1 VTDPARGLPEP
12 ELNELLRGADWR
24 FLAPFGERPRLL
36 LAPGAE
42 WPGADLIGEVRD
54 EGPVELA
61 LIQRCS
67 AGELRRAR
75 EALVPGGYV
84 LCRRRFPLPGGAAI
98 LRRRLRRAG
107 FDRVHLYW
115 PGPLPNRLPQFWLDL
130 DSAPAA
136 AHLLAMRP
144 PQSRL
149 QSGVRFAWSAARR
162 GGALAP
168 LYALGRFGE
177 PERVDGLAAELPAD
191 PSWLLLT
198 GGQRSVNK
206 VVGLPFSPDG
216 AEPDAVVKFSR
227 VAEADTALER
237 EAAALEAVARER
249 PSLAGVPRVRAL
261 GRRGGRTAL
270 VESRID
276 GPPLIESLRSE
287 TLPELAR
294 GVAAWLLELAGRP
307 QPLAEQ
313 EWRPRLVEERL
324 ALFESQFDEALGAEG
339 LGALR
344 QRLESIGEL
353 PLVVEHRDCSPWNV
367 VLTGSGPAL
376 LDWESADPQGLPALD
391 LVYFLAH
398 AAFLVDGAL
407 VEGTL
412 GPRRAEES
420 YRRLLDPRTPT
431 GEVFAGCMREYCD
444 PLGVAPEAQAAL
456 RLLCWVLHSSSE
468 HRHLEMEAAAPPS
481 LAARRESAFL
491 ALIETEL
498 RAG

>member
-1 VTDPARGLPEP
+1 MTAPARGLPEP

-24 FLAPFGERPRLL
+24 FLLPLPERPRLH
-36 LAPGAE
+36 LASGADQ
-42 WPGADLIGEVRD
+42 PGADLIGEIRD

-61 LIQRCS
+61 LVESGS
-67 AGELRRAR
+67 AGELRRAG

-84 LCRRRFPLPGGAAI
+84 LCRRRYPLPGGAAI

-115 PGPLPNRLPQFWLDL
+115 PGPAPKRLPQFWLDL

-136 AHLLAMRP
+136 VRLLAMRP
-144 PQSRL
+144 PQGRL
-149 QSGVRFAWSAARR
+149 QAAVRHAWSVARR

-168 LYALGRFGE
+168 LYALGRLGE
-177 PERVDGLAAELPAD
+177 PERADDLTAELPQD

-237 EAAALEAVARER
+237 EAAALEVVAAER
-249 PSLAGVPRVRAL
+249 PSLAGVPRVRSL
-261 GRRGGRTAL
+261 GRRGGRAVL

-276 GPPLIESLRSE
+276 GPPLIESLTSE

-294 GVAAWLLELAGRP
+294 GVTAWLLDLAGRP
-307 QPLAEQ
+307 QPVAEQ

-324 ALFESQFDEALGAEG
+324 NLFESQFGEALGAEE

-344 QRLESIGEL
+344 QRLGRIGDL
-353 PLVVEHRDCSPWNV
+353 HLVVEHRDCSPWNV

-398 AAFLVDGAL
+398 AAFQVDGAL

-412 GPRRAEES
+412 DPHCAETS
-420 YRRLLDPRTPT
+420 YRRLLDPATPT
-431 GEVFAGCMREYCD
+431 GETFAGCMREYCD
-444 PLGVAPEAQAAL
+444 PLGIDAGAQAAL

-468 HRHLEMEAAAPPS
+468 HRHLEMAAAAPPS
-481 LAARRESAFL
+481 LTARRESAFL

-498 RAG
+498 RAR